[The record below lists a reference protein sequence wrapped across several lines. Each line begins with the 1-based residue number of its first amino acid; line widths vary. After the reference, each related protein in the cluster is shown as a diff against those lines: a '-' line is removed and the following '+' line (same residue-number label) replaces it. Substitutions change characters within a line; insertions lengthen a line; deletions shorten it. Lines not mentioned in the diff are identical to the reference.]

1 MPVDSFPLPDAA
13 GAPIA
18 TPSRQGHQ
26 PVESAFEERWS
37 AGVARGRRRDSA
49 VQRKRRLAFIAGVV
63 VVVRGTALSRR
74 FGGAR

>member
-18 TPSRQGHQ
+18 TPSH
-26 PVESAFEERWS
+26 
-37 AGVARGRRRDSA
+37 DSA